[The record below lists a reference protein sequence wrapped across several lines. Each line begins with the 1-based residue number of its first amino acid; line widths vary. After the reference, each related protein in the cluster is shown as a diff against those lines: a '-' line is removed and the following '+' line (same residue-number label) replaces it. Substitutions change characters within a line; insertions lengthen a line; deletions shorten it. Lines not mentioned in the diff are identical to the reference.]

1 MERYEE
7 PGRRVCLRSA
17 RSESGGKS
25 EYSAHFKGRR
35 RTAAPREEGGGGG
48 GGVTS
53 RFTVES

>member
-1 MERYEE
+1 MRSQGGECVE
-7 PGRRVCLRSA
+7 RSA